1 MESITL
7 EKLANLIGGTPLGS
21 FDLQLSNL
29 QDSKECDEHS
39 VCYLKDEKFINT
51 LSNNAGAVIT
61 NQVLADQLTEQNL
74 IVVDDPYL
82 AYASASKVFFQ
93 KYKNEN
99 HSIESVFGKNVVIG
113 KNSVVNSNCQIGNN
127 VVIHDNVS
135 IYPRTKIGDNCIIH
149 SGTVIG
155 SDGFGYAPSSD
166 GWCKIEHLGGV
177 NIGKNVE
184 IGAKSAV
191 DRGALGATT
200 IEDGVKIDNHVHVAH
215 NSFIGENTAIAGQSG
230 MAGSVKIGKNCQ
242 IAGQVGIVGHIEI
255 ADNVIVMAKTL
266 VTKSLKEPG
275 VYSGVM
281 PIQKHKESL
290 KFIAKIKNDG

>member
-7 EKLANLIGGTPLGS
+7 EKLAKLLGGTPLGS
-21 FDLQLSNL
+21 FDLDLFHL
-29 QDSKECDEHS
+29 QDSKVCDERS
-39 VCYLKDEKFINT
+39 VCYLKDKKFIDT
-51 LSNNAGAVIT
+51 LSNKAGAVIT
-61 NQVLADQLTEQNL
+61 SRELADQINNKNL
-74 IVVDDPYL
+74 IIVEDPYL
-82 AYASASKVFFQ
+82 GYANASKVFFE

-99 HSIESVFGKNVVIG
+99 ESKESIFGENVIIG
-113 KNSVVNSNCQIGNN
+113 KNSVVNSNCVIGNN
-127 VVIHDNVS
+127 VIIYDNVS
-135 IYPRTKIGDNCIIH
+135 IYSRTKIGDNCIIH

-155 SDGFGYAPSSD
+155 SDGFGYASSND
-166 GWCKIEHLGGV
+166 GWNKIEHLGGV
-177 NIGKNVE
+177 EIGTNVE

-191 DRGALGATT
+191 DRGALGNTV
-200 IEDGVKIDNHVHVAH
+200 IEDGVKIDNQVHVAH

-255 ADNVIVMAKTL
+255 VDDVIVMAKTL

-281 PIQKHKESL
+281 PIQKHKDSL
-290 KFIAKIKNDG
+290 KFIAKIKK